1 MIHDFKKRLEKAK
14 SALEES
20 SISKKNKA
28 AIRSFILQCSADGLK
43 EARLDKYLRT
53 LRLIAEIYCD
63 TLDFEDM
70 KKEEVVEIVS
80 KIELEDKI
88 GDWTK
93 HDYKLALKKL
103 LVFLEKDNE
112 VSWIRTTYRGGNKL
126 PDELLTEDEVM
137 KLIEVAEHPRDK
149 AFLAGLYESGCRISE
164 IGNLKISDIS
174 FDNYGAVAIVSGKTG
189 MRRVRLIFSAV
200 YLASWLDIHPGRDNP
215 KAPLWIGVGT
225 VGKGEAM
232 NYSAFRALLQR
243 VAEKAAI
250 KKKVNPHNF
259 RHSRSTH
266 LSKHLTEAQMDQYL
280 GWVQGSKMPS
290 IYVHLSGRDVDAA
303 LLKLQGE
310 EIEEAKER
318 TKLVKKNCVRCGT
331 ENAPTSK
338 FCHRCGMALGL
349 STVIEQEEKNMQVM
363 MQFFELIKEDTRVI
377 DYMKTFLEGTDRK
390 VGEKVTGT

>member
-1 MIHDFKKRLEKAK
+1 MIHDFKTRLEKAK
-14 SALEES
+14 GGLEES
-20 SISKKNKA
+20 SISEKNKA
-28 AIRSFILQCSADGLK
+28 AIRSFIIQCSADGLK

-53 LRLIAEIYCD
+53 LRLIAERYCD
-63 TLDFEDM
+63 TLNFEDM
-70 KKEEVVEIVS
+70 KKGEIVEIVS

-103 LVFLEKDNE
+103 LVFLGKNNE
-112 VSWIRTTYRGGNKL
+112 VSWIRTTYKGGNKL

-137 KLIEVAEHPRDK
+137 KMIEVSEHPRDK

-200 YLASWLDIHPGRDNP
+200 YFASWLDIHPGRDNP

-243 VAEKAAI
+243 VAEKAKI

-290 IYVHLSGRDVDAA
+290 VYVHLSGRDVDAA

-377 DYMKTFLEGTDRK
+377 DYMKTFLERTDRK
-390 VGEKVTGT
+390 VGERT